1 MHLKALKIGVALFS
15 GLIPSMMCQEG
26 NSSMPVFTPELNS
39 MRTLSVGFVWFPQQ
53 LTNPMRLLWSG
64 HFPWIRAP

>member
-1 MHLKALKIGVALFS
+1 MHFKALKIGVALFS

-39 MRTLSVGFVWFPQQ
+39 MRTLSVGFVWLPQ
-53 LTNPMRLLWSG
+53 
-64 HFPWIRAP
+64 